1 MKKNIHNS
9 LYLINYHCISCLA
22 EYQNYS
28 VAKEN
33 KKVETCANCNPAYK
47 GSVSSKVKMELL
59 STALNYLINGI
70 KVIAFLLSPI
80 VPESS
85 QIIFEHKDKKI
96 KVLEKPLFAPLLV

>member
-33 KKVETCANCNPAYK
+33 KKVETCASCNPAYK
-47 GSVSSKVKMELL
+47 GSVSSEVKIG
-59 STALNYLINGI
+59 N
-70 KVIAFLLSPI
+70 V
-80 VPESS
+80 
-85 QIIFEHKDKKI
+85 
-96 KVLEKPLFAPLLV
+96 EKFHQRQQKAQEKAKERSK